1 MKTVFEGKVNGEV
14 FNNVADYNTALTNA
28 LKGGAEVHAS
38 SKTYTVEDEPQPA
51 EPKTKFK
58 GIVNGTEFYD
68 VESYNKAVMEV
79 LESGQPLNATSETS
93 YCEGNCEEDQCCCDE
108 CEEADLYI
116 GMNEDNYY
124 MDVMT
129 GEKSD
134 QETYDRCK
142 ELLEENL
149 KQVLEEVEG
158 WKQAAIQNYLK
169 ELDGVINTI
178 ASDSVTNEKLIETTV
193 LEKQALEEKLAE
205 LNLKSDMLYN
215 CGKINKLFGDYYKK
229 LHELLNDKTTVYASE
244 SQPESN
250 EKAALNEDIALN
262 EDAALNGAQRLLKAI
277 FEF

>member
-51 EPKTKFK
+51 KPKFR
-58 GIVNGTEFYD
+58 GVVNGKEFSD

-93 YCEGNCEEDQCCCDE
+93 YCEGNWEEDQCCCDE